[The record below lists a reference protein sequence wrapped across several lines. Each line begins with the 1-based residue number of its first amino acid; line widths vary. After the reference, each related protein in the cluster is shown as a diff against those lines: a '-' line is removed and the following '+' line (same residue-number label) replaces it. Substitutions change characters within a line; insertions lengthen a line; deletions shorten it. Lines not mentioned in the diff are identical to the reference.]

1 MLKIM
6 CYNDGIIYLWG
17 YNDNMLEDKLK
28 LFSFFSGAGFL
39 DLGFE
44 DSGYDVLYV
53 NEFYKPFLHAYK
65 YSREQMGRNGPEYD
79 YFNGDISSLL
89 EIKEKRKLRGL
100 IKEQHDKANFVGFVG
115 GPPCPDFSVGGK
127 NMGRNGDKGRLTA
140 TYIQLI
146 CQLKP
151 DFFLFENVKG
161 LWKTRKHREFYE
173 EIKKE
178 LNSSGFMTTER
189 LINSLEYGAPQ
200 DRERII
206 LLGFR
211 KNFLHDIGKTVKRSN
226 YNIADF
232 DWDCFIKY
240 SREDISRIPWPETNP
255 FELESTLQRGEG
267 IPENLTVEYWFSK
280 NNVTKHANA
289 EDFFKPKS
297 GMRRFQTVDEGDDS
311 RKSFKRL
318 HRWRYSPTAAY
329 GNNEVHLHPYKLRR
343 LSASE
348 ALAVQSLPAEFL
360 LPEDMTLT
368 DKFKTIGNGV
378 PYLAAKS
385 LAQTITNYIG

>member
-1 MLKIM
+1 M
-6 CYNDGIIYLWG
+6 CYNDGIIHLRG
-17 YNDNMLEDKLK
+17 YNDNMFEDKLK

-65 YSREQMGRNGPEYD
+65 YSREQMGRKGPEYD
-79 YFNGDISSLL
+79 YFNGDISALL
-89 EIKEKRKLRGL
+89 ENKEKRKLRGL

-173 EIKKE
+173 EVKKE
-178 LNSSGFMTTER
+178 LHSNGFMTTER
-189 LINSLEYGAPQ
+189 LINSLEYGVPQ

-211 KNFLHDIGKTVKRSN
+211 KNFLQDIGKTVKRNKYS
-226 YNIADF
+226 ITDLE
-232 DWDCFIKY
+232 WDSFIKY
-240 SREDISRIPWPETNP
+240 SREDISNIPWPETNP
-255 FELESTLQRGEG
+255 FEAESTLQRGEG

-280 NNVTKHANA
+280 NNVTNHANA

-329 GNNEVHLHPYKLRR
+329 GNNEVHLHPYRLRR

-348 ALAVQSLPAEFL
+348 ALAVQSLPTEFV

-385 LAQTITNYIG
+385 LAQTITNYIEK